1 MWLDDLF
8 FACKRSSLSNS
19 AELHSKLKDRKDFL
33 GVCFPDHISLNLCD
47 TVMQGLTLGVNIGFN
62 LGSHYLMRI
71 SALGGRRGL
80 RTRLGS
86 RLHLSLVR
94 SHRKRRL
101 SSGGLWCWRRFFRLA
116 ASAGDSAGFIY
127 IYINRDEKWMAS
139 DSHPLGGR

>member
-1 MWLDDLF
+1 
-8 FACKRSSLSNS
+8 
-19 AELHSKLKDRKDFL
+19 
-33 GVCFPDHISLNLCD
+33 
-47 TVMQGLTLGVNIGFN
+47 
-62 LGSHYLMRI
+62 MRI

-116 ASAGDSAGFIY
+116 TSAGDSALVAELPAAAQLSVFLSGPNCERKLLDPGCQGQPLLGKE
-127 IYINRDEKWMAS
+127 INQQCLELRMRRCRIC
-139 DSHPLGGR
+139 HGP